1 MNIPP
6 PSYTMKTVHS
16 DPDKEA
22 TDTMPIEN
30 LTILN
35 PKGKCLARPG
45 ISLSFYMDETL
56 SQLAPKV
63 IGILD
68 RYVALIGEQ
77 TLQSFINDDGYAKKL
92 TKRTLTQDRVRLQ
105 SVPDTINAIII
116 EYSSDP
122 AGWISEFGFTF
133 NGANLSHYLY
143 EENRA
148 NYLRLDFP
156 LHYLTQVEPESLLNL
171 FRDTVSLLPVQFAN
185 GGFAFQRSSSTQS
198 DSNGSVNKLLMRYLG
213 FDPGYEDIVDD
224 MRGHTFTAHWL
235 NYLRA
240 DLVEACGGKEI
251 FNQKLASAEL
261 HPLPDGIVVR
271 SAKYPPVGDV
281 NRGATDLGQIPELAK
296 LMQPVRADINA
307 FGEPVEVF
315 DAAAWMARFDERS
328 SYPWDNEAGYN
339 AFVS

>member
-16 DPDKEA
+16 DSDKESI
-22 TDTMPIEN
+22 DLMPSEN
-30 LTILN
+30 LTIQN

-56 SQLAPKV
+56 PLLAPKI

-68 RYVALIGEQ
+68 RYIALIGEQ

-92 TKRTLTQDRVRLQ
+92 TRRTLTQDRIRLQ

-116 EYSSDP
+116 EYGSDP
-122 AGWISEFGFTF
+122 SGWIGEFGFTF
-133 NGANLSHYLY
+133 NGADFSHDLY
-143 EENRA
+143 EETRA

-156 LHYLTQVEPESLLNL
+156 LNYLIHTGPETLLNL
-171 FRDTVSLLPVQFAN
+171 FRDTVTLLPVQFAN
-185 GGFAFQRSSSTQS
+185 GGFTFQRSSSTQS
-198 DSNGSVNKLLMRYLG
+198 DSNSGVNKRLMRYLG
-213 FDPGYEDIVDD
+213 FDPGYEDIMDD
-224 MRGHTFTAHWL
+224 MRGHAFTAHWL
-235 NYLRA
+235 NYLRK
-240 DLVEACGGKEI
+240 DLVESCGGSEV
-251 FNQKLASAEL
+251 FRQKLVNAEL
-261 HPLPDGIVVR
+261 HPMPGGIVIR
-271 SAKYPPVGDV
+271 SAKYPPAGDV
-281 NRGATDLGQIPELAK
+281 NRGATDLGRIPELAT

-328 SYPWDNEAGYN
+328 SYPWDNEASYN